1 MIITYKKA
9 YPCKAG
15 KHEGG
20 QPGKHAAIPQVPVLQ
35 LLQRRLRL
43 PRHRPKESCETPSKG
58 PESTAEDPL
67 FKRSSLVRGHSKLDP
82 WLTST
87 PPSTTVSKN
96 ENPKHAPRHGL
107 RRGQPPQRD
116 THHCHISHA
125 MQGHKVGRGRTRN
138 KVGWDQG
145 WWSPAQD
152 TRVRGYCVV
161 SCSFTPLCAPKA
173 SRS

>member
-43 PRHRPKESCETPSKG
+43 PRHRPKKSCETPSKG

-67 FKRSSLVRGHSKLDP
+67 FERSSLKEATQRWTLGWPARHRQQRYPSTKFQ
-82 WLTST
+82 ST
-87 PPSTTVSKN
+87 PLATALVGVSLRSVAHTT
-96 ENPKHAPRHGL
+96 A
-107 RRGQPPQRD
+107 
-116 THHCHISHA
+116 T
-125 MQGHKVGRGRTRN
+125 
-138 KVGWDQG
+138 
-145 WWSPAQD
+145 
-152 TRVRGYCVV
+152 
-161 SCSFTPLCAPKA
+161 
-173 SRS
+173 